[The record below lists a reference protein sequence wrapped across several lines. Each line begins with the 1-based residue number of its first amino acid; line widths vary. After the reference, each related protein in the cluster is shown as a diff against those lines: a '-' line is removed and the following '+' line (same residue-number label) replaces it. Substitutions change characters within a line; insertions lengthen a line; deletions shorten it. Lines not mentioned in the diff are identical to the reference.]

1 MGVLFGGISNE
12 GLEIV
17 FKEYLLNSNDVNGN
31 ALFDGM
37 DGDYE

>member
-12 GLEIV
+12 GWRLYI
-17 FKEYLLNSNDVNGN
+17 KSTLLNSNDLNGN

-37 DGDYE
+37 DGD